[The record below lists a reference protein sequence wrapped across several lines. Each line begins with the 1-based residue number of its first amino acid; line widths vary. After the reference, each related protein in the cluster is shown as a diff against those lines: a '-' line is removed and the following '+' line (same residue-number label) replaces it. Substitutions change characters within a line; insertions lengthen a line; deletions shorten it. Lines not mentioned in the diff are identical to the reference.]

1 MAIKDLFRKKV
12 DPNTLAQQST
22 GGMAITFN
30 RLPDHYCADFAKM
43 TAITDQRIIARI
55 TDTIPQLAQA
65 GLQAKVAAR
74 YGGKALYEAILPA
87 GADLKPHLKAGKD
100 MFYGS
105 GKAANG
111 KSIMPD
117 FYKTG
122 TLSGAAQVTAA
133 AMNIASVVVGQ
144 YYMSQIDGELK
155 AIKGTMQ
162 KLVDFQMDEYRS
174 TIQALLNQ
182 VNKITG
188 HQTEVLLNNE
198 LRSRTLI
205 TLDQCERECD
215 RLLGQAQ
222 QALQRLSQ
230 TKPAD
235 YSQYEEKTK
244 EAYEW
249 YAYQQILL
257 NLQYQIC
264 TLAYTLMFGTVPQD
278 FCFETY
284 STEMKNTQMVCSA
297 LCDWHEKQISSHGID
312 MDELTRKRKGV
323 DALLHAIPSLID
335 HKLVQRPIAKETA
348 GMVQIQMNTPENRL
362 AAFESRFEK
371 DAHILYD
378 GENLFYLND

>member
-1 MAIKDLFRKKV
+1 MAIKDLFRKKA
-12 DPNTLAQQST
+12 DPSTLTQHSSD
-22 GGMAITFN
+22 GMAITFN
-30 RLPDHYCADFAKM
+30 RLPDHYYSDSEKM
-43 TAITDQRIIARI
+43 TAITDQRIITRI
-55 TDTIPQLAQA
+55 TDAIPQLAQA

-87 GADLKPHLKAGKD
+87 GGDLKPHLKAGKD
-100 MFYGS
+100 MFYGA
-105 GKAANG
+105 GKTAAG

-117 FYKTG
+117 FHKAG
-122 TLSGAAQVTAA
+122 TLNSATQVTAA

-162 KLVDFQMDEYRS
+162 KLADFQMDEYRS

-188 HQTEVLLNNE
+188 HQAEVLMNDE
-198 LRSRTLI
+198 LRSRTLT
-205 TLDQCERECD
+205 TLDKCERECD

-222 QALQRLSQ
+222 QALLRLSQ

-235 YSQYEEKTK
+235 YSQYEEKSK

-257 NLQYQIC
+257 DLQYQIC

-278 FCFETY
+278 FCFATY

-297 LCDWHEKQISSHGID
+297 LCDWHEKQITSHGID

-335 HKLVQRPIAKETA
+335 HKQELRPIAKETA
-348 GMVQIQMNTPENRL
+348 YIVQMQMSPPEDKL
-362 AAFESRFEK
+362 AAFESRFMK
-371 DAHILYD
+371 DVRILYD
-378 GENLFYLND
+378 GDNLYYLND